1 MQFILALPSQVR
13 QDHAFRARFIETAA
27 CLPLAL
33 FLCLAARLLCCRWK
47 VLPFHLMLFL
57 ASSMS
62 HVEAAMTQ
70 VAYRNA
76 KYLWPGF
83 AGAVRLDFRSCSWKA
98 HMDRVAQVLG
108 EC

>member
-1 MQFILALPSQVR
+1 MTARLSLALSSLLHHVCS
-13 QDHAFRARFIETAA
+13 AA
-27 CLPLAL
+27 G
-33 FLCLAARLLCCRWK
+33 K
-47 VLPFHLMLFL
+47 ILPFHLMLFL

-83 AGAVRLDFRSCSWKA
+83 AGAVRRF
-98 HMDRVAQVLG
+98 
-108 EC
+108 